1 MISSISYRGLSVNGA
16 MLFDIKGTTKMKI
29 SLRYLILLSFLFV
42 LAPALLLLSYTDYS
56 KAKQELEDNF
66 EFMVDQTAEN
76 VIGAYD
82 LVEVGYRILSLSLE
96 NKMLS
101 AFEPF
106 KDAYFKANG
115 VVSDINLYSLKSVLG
130 EEFDFYIIDEFGVI
144 IHTTFAKDQDLDFSK
159 VAPSFNEKLQKIREE
174 SRYQGDR
181 IASGTVTGNVRKYAY
196 WGTPDK
202 KYILEKRDLFCYSFY
217 TIFDCRHK
225 FLCVCF

>member
-1 MISSISYRGLSVNGA
+1 
-16 MLFDIKGTTKMKI
+16 MKI
-29 SLRYLILLSFLFV
+29 SLKYLILISFLFV

-106 KDAYFKANG
+106 KPSF
-115 VVSDINLYSLKSVLG
+115 LLKSGVFL
-130 EEFDFYIIDEFGVI
+130 ESNTDDLKNKFY
-144 IHTTFAKDQDLDFSK
+144 L
-159 VAPSFNEKLQKIREE
+159 
-174 SRYQGDR
+174 
-181 IASGTVTGNVRKYAY
+181 
-196 WGTPDK
+196 
-202 KYILEKRDLFCYSFY
+202 
-217 TIFDCRHK
+217 
-225 FLCVCF
+225 

>member
-1 MISSISYRGLSVNGA
+1 
-16 MLFDIKGTTKMKI
+16 MKI
-29 SLRYLILLSFLFV
+29 SLKHLILLSFLFV

-106 KDAYFKANG
+106 KAAYYKANG
-115 VVSDINLYSLKSVLG
+115 VVSDIDLPSLKSVLG
-130 EEFDFYIIDEFGVI
+130 EEFDLYIIDEFGVI

-159 VAPSFNEKLQKIREE
+159 VAPSFNEKLQKIKNVEIVKVTEIDKIEKKVFNFELSKKNTMKRFTQT
-174 SRYQGDR
+174 RYKV
-181 IASGTVTGNVRKYAY
+181 S
-196 WGTPDK
+196 
-202 KYILEKRDLFCYSFY
+202 IL
-217 TIFDCRHK
+217 
-225 FLCVCF
+225 V